1 MAASIYWALIGNFI
15 ISLAK
20 FAAGFL
26 TNSAS
31 MISEGYHSLSD
42 TINQVLLVI
51 GIKRSERKPDKRHPF
66 GYSQAQFFWGFI
78 VAIMIFGLA
87 GGLSF
92 VHGFEK
98 LFEPH
103 PSVVG
108 QDYLIVYVILVISF
122 IIEGFVLNKAYKEV
136 RALQQ
141 RKEFASMM
149 KTLENMGDPALLTI
163 LIEDSLALIGIVIAF
178 VATLLTDIT
187 HDVSFDGLGSVLIG
201 LVLMVGGLILARENK
216 SYLIGR
222 AIRRK
227 DQEKI
232 VAIINESEY
241 VKEVTDLRSMLLG
254 PDDMIISLEVD
265 FDDNLDTEDIEKL
278 IDELESAIIKVYPTL
293 SKRKIFIEP
302 N

>member
-20 FAAGFL
+20 FGAGFL

-66 GYSQAQFFWGFI
+66 GYSQTQFFWGFI

-103 PSVVG
+103 HSVEG
-108 QDYLIVYVILVISF
+108 QDYLILYVILIISF
-122 IIEGFVLNKAYKEV
+122 IIEGIVLSKAYKEV
-136 RALQQ
+136 R
-141 RKEFASMM
+141 
-149 KTLENMGDPALLTI
+149 
-163 LIEDSLALIGIVIAF
+163 
-178 VATLLTDIT
+178 
-187 HDVSFDGLGSVLIG
+187 
-201 LVLMVGGLILARENK
+201 
-216 SYLIGR
+216 
-222 AIRRK
+222 
-227 DQEKI
+227 
-232 VAIINESEY
+232 
-241 VKEVTDLRSMLLG
+241 
-254 PDDMIISLEVD
+254 
-265 FDDNLDTEDIEKL
+265 
-278 IDELESAIIKVYPTL
+278 
-293 SKRKIFIEP
+293 
-302 N
+302 

>member
-1 MAASIYWALIGNFI
+1 MASSIYWALIGNFV
-15 ISLAK
+15 ISIAK
-20 FAAGFL
+20 FFAGFL

-51 GIKRSERKPDKRHPF
+51 GIKRSERKPDKKHPF
-66 GYSQAQFFWGFI
+66 GYSQAQFFWAFI

-92 VHGFEK
+92 FHGYEK

-103 PSVVG
+103 HPIDNQS
-108 QDYLIVYVILVISF
+108 YLIVYVILILSVIV
-122 IIEGFVLNKAYKEV
+122 EGYVLRKAYKEV
-136 RALQQ
+136 KALQK
-141 RKEFASMM
+141 RKEFISMM
-149 KTLENMGDPALLTI
+149 KTLENMGDPGLLTV

-178 VATLLTDIT
+178 IATLMTDVT
-187 HDVSFDGLGSVLIG
+187 HDVTYDRIGSILIG
-201 LVLMVGGLILARENK
+201 LVLMGGALILARENK

-254 PDDMIISLEVD
+254 PDDMILSLEVD
-265 FDDNLDTEDIEKL
+265 FKDDLDTEDLEKL
-278 IDELESAIIKVYPTL
+278 IDDLEGAIIKVYPTL

>member
-1 MAASIYWALIGNFI
+1 MATSIYWALIGNFI
-15 ISLAK
+15 IAVAK
-20 FAAGFL
+20 FASGFL

-51 GIKRSERKPDKRHPF
+51 GIKRSERKPDKKHPF

-98 LFEPH
+98 LLEPH
-103 PSVVG
+103 HSIED
-108 QDYLIVYVILVISF
+108 QDYFIVYVILIMSF
-122 IIEGFVLNKAYKEV
+122 IIEGFVLQKAYREVKALKE
-136 RALQQ
+136 
-141 RKEFASMM
+141 RKQFASMM
-149 KTLENMGDPALLTI
+149 KTLENMGDPGLLTV
-163 LIEDSLALIGIVIAF
+163 LIEDTLALIGIAIAF
-178 VATLLTDIT
+178 VATLLTDFS
-187 HDVSFDGLGSVLIG
+187 HDVFFDGIGSILIG
-201 LVLMVGGLILARENK
+201 LILMVGALILARENK

-222 AIRRK
+222 SIRRK

-232 VAIINESEY
+232 VAIVNESKY

-265 FDDNLDTEDIEKL
+265 FNDDLDTEDIEKL
-278 IDELESAIIKVYPTL
+278 IDDLESAILKEYPSL